1 MSSKWGEKKHLMRK
15 NLSTWQKAGKRKKKT
30 ENVGKI
36 TQNKMVEINPNI
48 SNQIKY
54 QWTLQVKRHSSNWKG
69 KQNLV
74 TYKRTPK
81 G

>member
-1 MSSKWGEKKHLMRK
+1 
-15 NLSTWQKAGKRKKKT
+15 
-30 ENVGKI
+30 
-36 TQNKMVEINPNI
+36 MVEINPNI